1 MSDPFDPYY
10 TWLGIRPEEQPPN
23 HYRLLGL
30 QLFEDNLDA
39 IEHAADRQ
47 MAHLRTLQ
55 TGKHAELSQSL
66 LNEVAQA
73 KLCLLNA
80 EKKAAYDAILWE
92 QVAEQA
98 ATVPAAFGARSA
110 TTPSTAILVE
120 KRRVDRQSP
129 AMSPRRPRQPPLP
142 TVRFLLTGP
151 AILAAILGG
160 LWWAWPTTPGPS
172 VTAVAQ
178 PSAIALPQPIKRR
191 HPAGGSSSNAVRSAA
206 SGALLLDQWTDLFP
220 RIDLTRD
227 VVCGQWQR
235 RGDAIHVGGYPE
247 WAEDGFS
254 RMMLPVPLEGSY
266 DLEVQVARENSHS
279 WAALLLP
286 VGLQNCTVLLGVDH
300 TAMLTLVDG
309 YPVSGSPMRQT
320 NESAKGRP
328 CVVRVGV
335 RLQGANAAVDVLGDG
350 KPLLQWSGEQRSLS
364 CTANWGLPEAGRFGL
379 GGVMAAFHRVRLR
392 PTRDVAAVASTASEA
407 TTEGESLPVGEWVD
421 LLQFADV
428 DWGRVQ
434 GEWNRRG
441 DELVAGC
448 VKWSPAG
455 HPRIALPTEVQ
466 GSYDFEVE
474 FTRTKG
480 PFIVATILPVG
491 LRHVTMLFDQGT
503 PPDKVSGLEPIDR
516 KTARD
521 NPTSKRGPPV
531 LTNEQRYVVLH
542 QVRLDGDRARI
553 EVFLNGQP
561 FLLWSGTLEQL
572 TENGQ
577 WSLPARNLPGLA
589 ATDCGAVFHAVRL
602 RLVAGKAT
610 RVAVAG
616 KTK

>member
-1 MSDPFDPYY
+1 MSDPFDPSY

-23 HYRLLGL
+23 H
-30 QLFEDNLDA
+30 
-39 IEHAADRQ
+39 H
-47 MAHLRTLQ
+47 
-55 TGKHAELSQSL
+55 
-66 LNEVAQA
+66 
-73 KLCLLNA
+73 CLLNA
-80 EKKAAYDAILWE
+80 EKKAAYDATLGE

-98 ATVPAAFGARSA
+98 A

-120 KRRVDRQSP
+120 KRRTDPQSR
-129 AMSPRRPRQPPLP
+129 ATSPRRPRRPALP
-142 TVRFLLTGP
+142 GVRFLLTAP

-178 PSAIALPQPIKRR
+178 PSEIVLPQPIERR
-191 HPAGGSSSNAVRSAA
+191 HPAGGSSSNAVRLAA
-206 SGALLLDQWTDLFP
+206 SGALPLDQWTDLFP

-235 RGDAIHVGGYPE
+235 KGGAIHVEGYPE

-254 RMMLPVPLEGSY
+254 RMMLPVALEGSY

-286 VGLQNCTVLLGVDH
+286 VGSQNCTVLLGVDQ
-300 TAMLTLVDG
+300 TAMLALVDG
-309 YPVSGSPMRQT
+309 RPVSGSPMCQT
-320 NESAKGRP
+320 NESAKERP

-335 RLQGANAAVDVLGDG
+335 RLQGEDATVDVLGDG
-350 KPLLQWSGEQRSLS
+350 KPLLQWSGNQRSLS
-364 CTANWGLPEAGRFGL
+364 CTANWGLPEAGRLGL

-392 PTRDVAAVASTASEA
+392 PTRGMAPVASAASEE

-428 DWGRVQ
+428 DWGRVR

-455 HPRIALPTEVQ
+455 HPRIALPAEVQ

-491 LRHVTMLFDQGT
+491 SRHVTMLFDQGT

-553 EVFLNGQP
+553 EIFLNGQP

-602 RLVAGKAT
+602 RLVSGKAT